1 MTTLRILHLSDTHL
15 MGDGTLHGGV
25 VDTVAAYRCTLDAFE
40 NAGPLDLVVL
50 SGDVSDDG
58 SPASYSTLRSLTGD
72 FAARHG
78 AVAVYAMGNHDQRG
92 GFRAVLGSGHPGS
105 GHPGTATV
113 SSAAD
118 TSTPAGVEMPIFGVS
133 EVAGYRIITVDSSV
147 PGRTHG
153 HVDAAQLEWLRAQLA
168 TNSGHGTVVVVHHP
182 PVEPVTALHQGI
194 ELINPDE
201 LADALAGSDTV
212 AILSGHYHHHLTDVL
227 AAGSGTI
234 PVVVTSGVVNSNDVL
249 APAGHERAGAGSG
262 GTLITLS
269 ALPGGEMARPAMRV
283 RTLPVRIHLPPEVSP
298 ELVFDL
304 APPAVAGISAAI
316 AVAPAELLAA
326 GFPAPLKADR
336 AVADHEGTSGAVAD
350 REGASGV

>member
-40 NAGPLDLVVL
+40 DAGSLDLVVL

-58 SPASYSTLRSLTGD
+58 TPASYSILRSLTGD

-92 GFRAVLGSGHPGS
+92 GFRAVLGSGHP
-105 GHPGTATV
+105 

-118 TSTPAGVEMPIFGVS
+118 ASTPAGVEGPVFGVS

-153 HVDAAQLEWLRAQLA
+153 HVDAAQLEWLRTELA
-168 TNSGHGTVVVVHHP
+168 TDSGHGTVVVVHHP

-212 AILSGHYHHHLTDVL
+212 AILSGHYHHHLTDVV

-262 GTLITLS
+262 GSLITLS
-269 ALPGGEMARPAMRV
+269 ALPGGAIARPATRV

-326 GFPAPLKADR
+326 GLPAPLGED
-336 AVADHEGTSGAVAD
+336 SAVAD

>member
-1 MTTLRILHLSDTHL
+1 
-15 MGDGTLHGGV
+15 MGDGALHGGV
-25 VDTVAAYRCTLDAFE
+25 VDTVAAYRCTLESFE

-58 SPASYSTLRSLTGD
+58 SPASYRILRSLTGD

-78 AVAVYAMGNHDQRG
+78 AVAVYAMGNHDQRT
-92 GFRAVLGSGHPGS
+92 GFRAVLGSGHPGTGADS
-105 GHPGTATV
+105 STAAGLDV
-113 SSAAD
+113 AAGLYAANGVD
-118 TSTPAGVEMPIFGVS
+118 AATGLDAAAQTPLFGVS

-153 HVDAAQLEWLRAQLA
+153 QVDAAQLEWLRAELA
-168 TNSGHGTVVVVHHP
+168 TDSGHGTVVVIHHP

-212 AILSGHYHHHLTDVL
+212 AILSGHYHHHMTDVF

-262 GTLITLS
+262 GTLVTLS
-269 ALPGGEMARPAMRV
+269 PLPGGALARQRPAARV

-316 AVAPAELLAA
+316 AVAPAELLGA
-326 GFPAPLKADR
+326 GRPAPPAPQPPGPALTEQAIKGQALKD
-336 AVADHEGTSGAVAD
+336 S
-350 REGASGV
+350 